1 MHEGIDSCLV
11 IRGFD
16 STYEAQYKQLTV
28 SYPTQKSGELQ
39 CLPIVVLEEISS
51 CSILEH
57 DPFHPVIYQVLL
69 SQCLYRSDGTN
80 SEWKAL
86 IDAGINDWGGVS
98 PVTKDWVNPEVILTP
113 I

>member
-1 MHEGIDSCLV
+1 MHEEIDSCLV
-11 IRGFD
+11 IRGFN
-16 STYEAQYKQLTV
+16 STYEAQYKHLTV
-28 SYPTQKSGELQ
+28 SYPTFSG
-39 CLPIVVLEEISS
+39 SRRD
-51 CSILEH
+51 LEH

-69 SQCLYRSDGTN
+69 SQCLYRSDGTY